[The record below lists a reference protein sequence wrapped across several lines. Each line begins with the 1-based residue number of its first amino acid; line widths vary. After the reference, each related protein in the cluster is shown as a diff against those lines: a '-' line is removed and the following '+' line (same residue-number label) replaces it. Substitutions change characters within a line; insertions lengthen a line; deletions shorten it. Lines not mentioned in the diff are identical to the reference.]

1 MSPFSAVSQHFT
13 PVGSAI
19 DSGYNKA
26 MSTLEPVAPA
36 RPAPRHPDPAIRL
49 NGKPLSFADIARIGA
64 RRAWLVA
71 DDEAMARVA
80 SAREVVEETIATGQ
94 PVYGSTTGVG
104 AMKDVEWSPDALDA
118 FNTGLVRAH
127 HFGTGKPFPDDV
139 IRIAMAIR
147 VNMALT
153 GRVGCTTD
161 LVEAYLSLLSA
172 DVVPVVRR
180 TGSIGC
186 ADIGLMGQIGAVLTG
201 AGEVNFEGRRV
212 PAETALRSAGLK
224 PFRLAPRD
232 SLASISTNAVGYAA
246 AARALRDAA
255 SAMRVLLATA
265 LTTAGALGASRDPWK
280 AVAHVGTD
288 REAGIGAW
296 LYFNAKGWDWP
307 DGTHIQD
314 PLSLRMI
321 SQVFATGFETLVS
334 SGKILLA
341 ATGRT
346 DDNPVVAGGQV
357 LTSGGSLPLDV
368 TVFLQTAQLGLAH
381 VARNS
386 FNRCVLLGNGGRR
399 DLPVNL
405 VAPGAIAT
413 GFGPII
419 KLAGELFA
427 RVLTLTN
434 PISANS
440 LVVAGGIED
449 EAAFLPLVV
458 ERFERQMLALRRLAA
473 LEGILAAQAMD
484 ISQDRPGNV
493 PGLVYGL
500 VRSHSAFYSADRP
513 LSAEV
518 EAVEQAL
525 ASDAFMDELIAHST
539 IMELDEFFALGS
551 IR

>member
-1 MSPFSAVSQHFT
+1 MNERSSALHA
-13 PVGSAI
+13 SAI
-19 DSGYNKA
+19 
-26 MSTLEPVAPA
+26 TLS
-36 RPAPRHPDPAIRL
+36 
-49 NGKPLSFADIARIGA
+49 GKPLSFADIARIAA
-64 RRAWLVA
+64 RTVHLEA
-71 DDEAMARVA
+71 DPAAMERVA
-80 SAREVVEETIATGQ
+80 QAREVVETAIANGK

-104 AMKDVEWSPDALDA
+104 AMKDIEWTDDQLDT
-118 FNTGLVRAH
+118 FNMGLVRAH
-127 HFGTGKPFPDDV
+127 HFGTGDAFSSEIV
-139 IRIAMAIR
+139 RTAMAIR

-161 LVEAYLSLLSA
+161 LVEAFLALLSA

-201 AGEVNFEGRRV
+201 AGEAMFHGRRQ
-212 PAETALRSAGLK
+212 PAEEALSAAGLK
-224 PFRLAPRD
+224 TFRLAPRD

-246 AARALRDAA
+246 AANAIRDAA
-255 SAMRVLLATA
+255 SITRVMLATG

-280 AVAHVGTD
+280 AVAHVGTE

-296 LYFNAKGWDWP
+296 LYFNAMGWDWP
-307 DGTHIQD
+307 DATHIQD
-314 PLSLRMI
+314 PLSLRMM
-321 SQVFATGFETLVS
+321 SQVFATGFETLVAA
-334 SGKILLA
+334 GKILLA

-381 VARNS
+381 IARNS

-405 VAPGAIAT
+405 VFPAQIAT
-413 GFGPII
+413 GFGPVI

-427 RVLTLTN
+427 RVLTMTN

-440 LVVAGGIED
+440 MVVAGGIED

-458 ERFERQMLALRRLAA
+458 ERLERQVLALRRLAA
-473 LEGILAAQAMD
+473 IEAMLAAQAMD
-484 ISQDRPGNV
+484 ISGDTPGNV
-493 PGLVYGL
+493 PGIIYAL
-500 VRSHSAFYSADRP
+500 VRRHADTYRQDRP

-518 EAVEQAL
+518 EAVEDAL
-525 ASDAFMDELIAHST
+525 ASDDLMNELISHST
-539 IMELDEFFALGS
+539 IMELDEFFALGPVS
-551 IR
+551 

>member
-1 MSPFSAVSQHFT
+1 MNELAPT
-13 PVGSAI
+13 IRDLPI
-19 DSGYNKA
+19 
-26 MSTLEPVAPA
+26 TLS
-36 RPAPRHPDPAIRL
+36 
-49 NGKPLSFADIARIGA
+49 GKPLSFADIARIGRHGA
-64 RRAWLVA
+64 PLVA
-71 DDEAMARVA
+71 DPDAMRRVAEARV
-80 SAREVVEETIATGQ
+80 VVEETMASGQ

-104 AMKDVEWSPDALDA
+104 AMKDVEWSPDELDA
-118 FNTGLVRAH
+118 FNMGLVRAH
-127 HFGTGKPFPDDV
+127 HFGTGDAFSNETV
-139 IRIAMAIR
+139 RTAMAIR

-161 LVEAYLSLLSA
+161 LVDAYLALLSA

-201 AGEVNFEGRRV
+201 AGEAMHDGRRL
-212 PAETALRSAGLK
+212 AATEALAAAGLK

-246 AARALRDAA
+246 AGHAIRDAA
-255 SAMRVLLATA
+255 AAIRVMLATG

-280 AVAHVGTD
+280 AVAHVGTE

-307 DGTHIQD
+307 NATHIQD
-314 PLSLRMI
+314 PLSLRMM
-321 SQVFATGFETLVS
+321 SQVFATGFETLVAA
-334 SGKILLA
+334 GKTLLA

-346 DDNPVVAGGQV
+346 DDNPVVAGGHV

-368 TVFLQTAQLGLAH
+368 TVFLQTAQVGLAH

-399 DLPVNL
+399 GLPVNL

-427 RVLTLTN
+427 RVLTMTG
-434 PISANS
+434 PISPTS
-440 LVVAGGIED
+440 MVVADGIED

-458 ERFERQMLALRRLAA
+458 ERFERQVLALRRLAA
-473 LEGILAAQAMD
+473 LEAMLAAQAMD
-484 ISQDRPGNV
+484 ISGDRPGNV
-493 PGLVYGL
+493 PGIIYGL
-500 VRSHSAFYSADRP
+500 VRRHADTYWQDRP

-518 EAVEQAL
+518 EAIEQAL
-525 ASDAFMDELIAHST
+525 ASDELMNELISHST
-539 IMELDEFFALGS
+539 IMELDEFFALGHLA
-551 IR
+551 

>member
-1 MSPFSAVSQHFT
+1 MNEHAVSL
-13 PVGSAI
+13 S
-19 DSGYNKA
+19 S
-26 MSTLEPVAPA
+26 EP
-36 RPAPRHPDPAIRL
+36 IL
-49 NGKPLSFADIARIGA
+49 LSGKPLSFADIARIGT
-64 RRAWLVA
+64 RRASVLA
-71 DDEAMARVA
+71 DPPAMERVGK
-80 SAREVVEETIATGQ
+80 AREVIEDAIAHRR

-104 AMKDVEWSPDALDA
+104 AMKDVEWTPDQLDE
-118 FNTGLVRAH
+118 FNLGLVRAH
-127 HFGTGKPFPDDV
+127 HFGTGEAFSSEIV
-139 IRIAMAIR
+139 RTAMAIR

-153 GRVGCTTD
+153 GRVGCTAD
-161 LVEAYLSLLSA
+161 LVEAYLALLSA

-201 AGEVNFEGRRV
+201 SGEAIFADRRQPAGQ
-212 PAETALRSAGLK
+212 ALAAAGLK

-246 AARALRDAA
+246 AATAIRQAA
-255 SAMRVLLATA
+255 TTVRVMLATA

-307 DGTHIQD
+307 DATHIQD
-314 PLSLRMI
+314 PLSLRMM
-321 SQVFATGFETLVS
+321 SQVFATAFDTLVVA
-334 SGKILLA
+334 GKTLLA

-346 DDNPVVAGGQV
+346 DDNPVVAGGQI

-368 TVFLQTAQLGLAH
+368 TVFLQTAQLGLTH

-386 FNRCVLLGNGGRR
+386 FNRFVLLGNGGRR
-399 DLPVNL
+399 ELPVNL

-427 RVLTLTN
+427 RVLSMTN

-440 LVVAGGIED
+440 MVVAGGMED

-458 ERFERQMLALRRLAA
+458 ERLERQVLALQRLAA
-473 LEGILAAQAMD
+473 LEAILAAQALD
-484 ISQDRPGNV
+484 ITQDSPGNV
-493 PGLVYGL
+493 PGMIYDL
-500 VRSHSAFYSADRP
+500 VRQHAAYYVADRP

-518 EAVEQAL
+518 EAVERAL
-525 ASDAFMDELIAHST
+525 QSDPFMGELIAHST
-539 IMELDEFFALGS
+539 VMELDEFFALGLVP
-551 IR
+551 

>member
-1 MSPFSAVSQHFT
+1 MNHVAFT
-13 PVGSAI
+13 
-19 DSGYNKA
+19 
-26 MSTLEPVAPA
+26 STG
-36 RPAPRHPDPAIRL
+36 PAIRL

-64 RRAWLVA
+64 RRARLVA
-71 DDEAMARVA
+71 DEAALERVA
-80 SAREVVEETIATGQ
+80 AARIVVEDAIAAGQ

-104 AMKDVEWSPDALDA
+104 AMKDVEWSADELDA
-118 FNTGLVRAH
+118 FNLGLVRAH
-127 HFGTGKPFPDDV
+127 HFGTGEAFPADV
-139 IRIAMAIR
+139 IRTAMAIR

-153 GRVGCTTD
+153 GRVGCTVD
-161 LVEAYLSLLSA
+161 LVQAYLALLSN

-201 AGEVNFEGRRV
+201 AGEAQFRGIRM
-212 PAETALRSAGLK
+212 PAEEALAGAGLK
-224 PFRLAPRD
+224 PFKLAPRD

-246 AARALRDAA
+246 AANALRSAA
-255 SAMRVLLATA
+255 DVTRVLLATG

-307 DGTHIQD
+307 SATHIQD
-314 PLSLRMI
+314 PLSLRMM
-321 SQVFATGFETLVS
+321 SQVFATGFETLVVA
-334 SGKILLA
+334 GKTLLA

-368 TVFLQTAQLGLAH
+368 SVFMQTAQLGLTH
-381 VARNS
+381 IARNS

-405 VAPGAIAT
+405 VQPGAIAT

-419 KLAGELFA
+419 KLAGELYT

-449 EAAFLPLVV
+449 EATFLPLIV
-458 ERFERQMLALRRLAA
+458 ERLERQVLALRRLAA
-473 LEGILAAQAMD
+473 IEGILAAQAMD
-484 ISQDRPGNV
+484 ISHDEPGNV
-493 PGLVYGL
+493 PAIIYNL
-500 VRSHSAFYSADRP
+500 VRRHADTYWQDRP

-518 EAVEQAL
+518 EAVELAL
-525 ASDAFMDELIAHST
+525 GSDELMSELISHST
-539 IMELDEFFALGS
+539 IMELDEFFALGPVA
-551 IR
+551 